1 MNLMAVRHVI
11 IIGPPGSG
19 KGTQA
24 MRVADKLDLKHLS
37 TGDLLREAV
46 SEGTELG
53 KKAEEYMKAG
63 LLVPD
68 EIMLGLIRE
77 QLDVL
82 EGGGWMLDGFPRTL
96 PQAETLA
103 ELLAGKDLAIDMVLL
118 IDVESEEIVG
128 RLTSRRVCGDCKAV
142 YNLSMLPDGDES
154 VCEKCGGK
162 LVTRPDDRE
171 ETVRRRLKVYEEQT
185 APVLDFYRKL
195 RGVTEVTGSGDIDE
209 ITAEIIRGR
218 R

>member
-1 MNLMAVRHVI
+1 MAVRHVI

-24 MRVADKLDLKHLS
+24 MRVADELDLKHLS

-82 EGGGWMLDGFPRTL
+82 EGGGWILDGFPRTL

-103 ELLAGKDLAIDMVLL
+103 ELLESKGLAIDMVLL

-128 RLTSRRVCGDCKAV
+128 RLTSRRICGDCKAV
-142 YNLSMLPDGDES
+142 FNLSMLAEGDENT
-154 VCEKCGGK
+154 CEKCGGK
-162 LVTRPDDRE
+162 LITRPDDRE

-185 APVLDFYRKL
+185 APVLDFYRKST
-195 RGVTEVTGSGDIDE
+195 GVTEVAGSGDIDE
-209 ITAEIIRGR
+209 ITAEIIRAMR
-218 R
+218 

>member
-1 MNLMAVRHVI
+1 
-11 IIGPPGSG
+11 
-19 KGTQA
+19 
-24 MRVADKLDLKHLS
+24 MRIADQLELRHLS
-37 TGDLLREAV
+37 TGDLLREGV
-46 SEGTELG
+46 SAGTELG

-77 QLDVL
+77 QFEAL
-82 EGGGWMLDGFPRTL
+82 EGGGWILDGFPRTL
-96 PQAETLA
+96 PQAEALA
-103 ELLAGKDLAIDMVLL
+103 ELLNKRELAIDMVLL

-171 ETVRRRLKVYEEQT
+171 ETVKRRLKVYEEQT
-185 APVLDFYRKL
+185 SPVLEFYRKSP
-195 RGVTEVTGSGDIDE
+195 GVTEIAGTGDIDE
-209 ITAEIIRGR
+209 ITAEIVRAMK
-218 R
+218 

>member
-1 MNLMAVRHVI
+1 VYKRQVI

-24 MRVADKLDLKHLS
+24 MRVADGLDLKHLS

-46 SEGTELG
+46 ADGTELG

-77 QLDVL
+77 QLETL
-82 EGGGWMLDGFPRTL
+82 EGLGWILDGFPRTL

-103 ELLAGKDLAIDMVLL
+103 ELLEKRGLTIDMVLL
-118 IDVESEEIVG
+118 IDVEAEEIVG
-128 RLTSRRVCGDCKAV
+128 RLTNRRVCGDCKSV
-142 YNLSMLPDGDES
+142 YNLSMFADGEES
-154 VCEKCGGK
+154 TCGKCGGK

-185 APVLDFYRKL
+185 APVLEFYRKSA
-195 RGVTEVTGSGDIDE
+195 GVTEVAGTGDIDK
-209 ITAEIIRGR
+209 ITAEIIRLMR
-218 R
+218 

>member
-1 MNLMAVRHVI
+1 
-11 IIGPPGSG
+11 
-19 KGTQA
+19 
-24 MRVADKLDLKHLS
+24 MRIADQLELRHLS
-37 TGDLLREAV
+37 TGDLLREGV
-46 SEGTELG
+46 SAGTELG

-77 QLDVL
+77 QFESL
-82 EGGGWMLDGFPRTL
+82 EGGGWILDGYPRTL
-96 PQAETLA
+96 PQAEALA
-103 ELLAGKDLAIDMVLL
+103 ELLGKKGLDIDMVLL

-142 YNLSMLPDGDES
+142 YNLSMLPDGDDGA
-154 VCEKCGGK
+154 CEKCGGK

-185 APVLDFYRKL
+185 SPVLDFYRKSP
-195 RGVTEVTGSGDIDE
+195 GVTEIAGTGDIEE
-209 ITAEIIRGR
+209 ITAEIVRAIR
-218 R
+218 

>member
-1 MNLMAVRHVI
+1 MAARHVI

-24 MRVADKLDLKHLS
+24 IRVAEQLDLKHLS

-46 SEGTELG
+46 ADGTELG

-77 QLDVL
+77 QFEAL
-82 EGGGWMLDGFPRTL
+82 EGGGWILDGFPRTL
-96 PQAETLA
+96 PQAEALA
-103 ELLAGKDLAIDMVLL
+103 ELLEMKGLTIGMVLL
-118 IDVESEEIVG
+118 IEVDNEEIVG
-128 RLTSRRVCGDCKAV
+128 RLTSRRVCSDCKAV

-154 VCEKCGGK
+154 ACGKCGGK

-171 ETVRRRLKVYEEQT
+171 ETVSRRLKVYEEQT
-185 APVLDFYRKL
+185 APVLEFYRKSV
-195 RGVTEVTGSGDIDE
+195 GVTEVDGTGDIDE
-209 ITAEIIRGR
+209 ITAELIRVMR
-218 R
+218 

>member
-1 MNLMAVRHVI
+1 MAARHVI

-24 MRVADKLDLKHLS
+24 MRVADQLDLKHLS

-46 SEGTELG
+46 ADGTELG

-77 QLDVL
+77 QFEAL
-82 EGGGWMLDGFPRTL
+82 EGGGWILDGFPRTL
-96 PQAETLA
+96 PQAEALA
-103 ELLAGKDLAIDMVLL
+103 ELLEKKGLTIGIVLL
-118 IDVESEEIVG
+118 IDVDDEKIVG
-128 RLTSRRVCGDCKAV
+128 RLTNRRVCSGCKAV

-154 VCEKCGGK
+154 TCAKCGGK

-171 ETVRRRLKVYEEQT
+171 ETIARRLKVYGEQT
-185 APVLDFYRKL
+185 APVLEFYRKSGGL
-195 RGVTEVTGSGDIDE
+195 TEVDGAGDIDE
-209 ITAEIIRGR
+209 ITAELIRVMR
-218 R
+218 

>member
-1 MNLMAVRHVI
+1 MAVRHVI

-24 MRVADKLDLKHLS
+24 MRVAGQLDLKHLS

-46 SEGTELG
+46 SEGTEMG

-68 EIMLGLIRE
+68 EIMLGLIKE
-77 QLDVL
+77 QFDVL
-82 EGGGWMLDGFPRTL
+82 EGGGWILDGFPRTL

-103 ELLAGKDLAIDMVLL
+103 ELLAKKGLAIDMVLL
-118 IDVESEEIVG
+118 IDVDGEEIVG
-128 RLTSRRVCGDCKAV
+128 RLTSRRICGGCKAV

-154 VCEKCGGK
+154 SCEKCGGK

-185 APVLDFYRKL
+185 APVLDFYRKSP
-195 RGVTEVTGSGDIDE
+195 GVTEVAGSGDIDE
-209 ITAEIIRGR
+209 ITAEILRVIR
-218 R
+218 

>member
-1 MNLMAVRHVI
+1 MAARHVI

-24 MRVADKLDLKHLS
+24 MQVADRLDLKHLS

-46 SEGTELG
+46 ADGTELG

-77 QLDVL
+77 QFEAL
-82 EGGGWMLDGFPRTL
+82 EDLGWILDGFPRTL
-96 PQAETLA
+96 PQAEALA
-103 ELLAGKDLAIDMVLL
+103 ELLEKKGLTIGMVLL
-118 IDVESEEIVG
+118 IDIESEEIVG
-128 RLTSRRVCGDCKAV
+128 RLTSRRVCNDCKSV

-154 VCEKCGGK
+154 TCGECGGK

-185 APVLDFYRKL
+185 TPVLEFYRKL
-195 RGVTEVTGSGDIDE
+195 VGVTEVGGTGDIDE
-209 ITAEIIRGR
+209 ITAEIIRVMR
-218 R
+218 

>member
-1 MNLMAVRHVI
+1 MAARHVI

-24 MRVADKLDLKHLS
+24 MRVADELDLKHLS

-46 SEGTELG
+46 ADGTELG

-77 QLDVL
+77 QLETLDGL
-82 EGGGWMLDGFPRTL
+82 GWILDGFPRTL

-103 ELLAGKDLAIDMVLL
+103 ELLEKRGLTIDMVLL
-118 IDVESEEIVG
+118 IDVGDEEIIG
-128 RLTSRRVCGDCKAV
+128 RLTNRRVCGDCKSV
-142 YNLSMLPDGDES
+142 YNLSMLPDGEES
-154 VCEKCGGK
+154 TCGKCGGK

-185 APVLDFYRKL
+185 APVLEFYRKSA
-195 RGVTEVTGSGDIDE
+195 GVTEVDGTGDVDK
-209 ITAEIIRGR
+209 ITAEMIRLMR
-218 R
+218 

>member
-1 MNLMAVRHVI
+1 MAARHLI

-24 MRVADKLDLKHLS
+24 MRVAGQLDLKHLS
-37 TGDLLREAV
+37 TGDLLRDAV
-46 SEGTELG
+46 SGGTELG
-53 KKAEEYMKAG
+53 TKAEEYMKAG

-77 QLDVL
+77 QFEILN
-82 EGGGWMLDGFPRTL
+82 GQGWILDGFPRTL
-96 PQAETLA
+96 PQAEALS
-103 ELLAGKDLAIDMVLL
+103 ELLEERGLAVDMVLL
-118 IDVESEEIVG
+118 IDVENEEIVG
-128 RLTSRRVCGDCKAV
+128 RLTSRRVCGDCKSV
-142 YNLSMLPDGDES
+142 YNLTMLPDGDES

-185 APVLDFYRKL
+185 APVLEFYRKSV
-195 RGVTEVTGSGDIDE
+195 GVTEIDGTGNIDD
-209 ITAEIIRGR
+209 ITAEIVRVMR
-218 R
+218 

>member
-1 MNLMAVRHVI
+1 MAARHVI

-24 MRVADKLDLKHLS
+24 MRVANELDLKHLS

-82 EGGGWMLDGFPRTL
+82 AGGGWMLDGFPRTL
-96 PQAETLA
+96 PQAEALT
-103 ELLAGKDLAIDMVLL
+103 ELLAGKGLAVDMVLL
-118 IDVESEEIVG
+118 IDVDSDEIVG

-142 YNLSMLPDGDES
+142 YNLSMLADGDES
-154 VCEKCGGK
+154 ACEKCGGK

-171 ETVRRRLKVYEEQT
+171 ETVKRRLKVYEEQT
-185 APVLDFYRKL
+185 APVLDFYRKAP
-195 RGVTEVTGSGDIDE
+195 GITAVAGSGDINE
-209 ITAEIIRGR
+209 ITAEIFRLMR
-218 R
+218 

>member
-1 MNLMAVRHVI
+1 MAARHLI

-24 MRVADKLDLKHLS
+24 QRVAGQLDLTHLS

-46 SEGTELG
+46 AGGTELG

-82 EGGGWMLDGFPRTL
+82 AGGGWMLDGFPRTL
-96 PQAETLA
+96 PQAEALS
-103 ELLAGKDLAIDMVLL
+103 ELLQEKDLSIDMVLL
-118 IDVESEEIVG
+118 IDVDYEAIVG

-142 YNLSMLPDGDES
+142 YNLAMLPGGDDS
-154 VCEKCGGK
+154 PCEKCGGK
-162 LVTRPDDRE
+162 LLTRPDDRE
-171 ETVRRRLKVYEEQT
+171 ETVRRRLKVYDEQT
-185 APVLDFYRKL
+185 APVLDFYRKSV
-195 RGVTEVTGSGDIDE
+195 GVTEVDGSGDIDE
-209 ITAEIIRGR
+209 ITAEIIRVMA
-218 R
+218 

>member
-1 MNLMAVRHVI
+1 MAARHVI

-24 MRVADKLDLKHLS
+24 MLVAEQLELRHLS

-46 SEGTELG
+46 SDGTELG
-53 KKAEEYMKAG
+53 QKAEEYMKAG

-77 QLDVL
+77 QFEAL

-96 PQAETLA
+96 PQAEALA
-103 ELLAGKDLAIDMVLL
+103 ELLGTKGLAIDMVLL
-118 IDVESEEIVG
+118 IDVESEDIVA

-142 YNLSMLPDGDES
+142 YNLSMLPDGDDS
-154 VCEKCGGK
+154 VCAKCGAK

-185 APVLDFYRKL
+185 SPVLDYYRKSP
-195 RGVTEVTGSGDIDE
+195 GVTEVAGTGDIDE
-209 ITAEIIRGR
+209 ITAEIVRAMR
-218 R
+218 

>member
-1 MNLMAVRHVI
+1 MAARHVI

-24 MRVADKLDLKHLS
+24 VRVAGELDLVHLS

-46 SEGTELG
+46 AEGTELG

-77 QLDVL
+77 QFEAL
-82 EGGGWMLDGFPRTL
+82 EGHGWILDGFPRTL
-96 PQAETLA
+96 PQAEALSDLLGEKGLA
-103 ELLAGKDLAIDMVLL
+103 VDMVLL
-118 IDVESEEIVG
+118 IDVDGEEIVS
-128 RLTSRRVCGDCKAV
+128 RLTSRRVCGDCNAV
-142 YNLSMLPDGDES
+142 YNLSMLPDGEES
-154 VCEKCGGK
+154 VCAKCGGK

-185 APVLDFYRKL
+185 APLLEYYGRST
-195 RGVTEVTGSGDIDE
+195 GVTEVIGSGSIDE
-209 ITAEIIRGR
+209 ITAEIIRVMR
-218 R
+218 

>member
-1 MNLMAVRHVI
+1 MAARHVI

-24 MRVADKLDLKHLS
+24 QRVAGQLDLRHLS

-46 SEGTELG
+46 AAGTELG
-53 KKAEEYMKAG
+53 KKAEEYMKSG

-82 EGGGWMLDGFPRTL
+82 EGSGWLLDGFPRTL
-96 PQAETLA
+96 PQAEALDR
-103 ELLAGKDLAIDMVLL
+103 LLGEKGIAVDMVLL
-118 IDVESEEIVG
+118 IDVDSEEIVE
-128 RLTSRRVCGDCKAV
+128 RLTSRRVCSNCKAV

-162 LVTRPDDRE
+162 LITRPDDRE
-171 ETVRRRLKVYEEQT
+171 DTVRRRLKVYEEQT
-185 APVLDFYRKL
+185 APVLEFYRESP
-195 RGVTEVTGSGDIDE
+195 GVTEVDGSGDIDE
-209 ITAEIIRGR
+209 ITAEIIRLMR
-218 R
+218 

>member
-1 MNLMAVRHVI
+1 MAVRHVI

-24 MRVADKLDLKHLS
+24 MRVADELDLKHLS

-46 SEGTELG
+46 SAGTELG

-82 EGGGWMLDGFPRTL
+82 EGGGWILDGFPRTL

-103 ELLAGKDLAIDMVLL
+103 ELLESKGMEIDMVLL
-118 IDVESEEIVG
+118 IDVENEEIIG

-142 YNLSMLPDGDES
+142 YNLSMLAEGDES
-154 VCEKCGGK
+154 ACEKCGGK
-162 LVTRPDDRE
+162 LITRPDDRE

-185 APVLDFYRKL
+185 APVLDFYRKSA
-195 RGVTEVTGSGDIDE
+195 GVTEVAGSGDIDE
-209 ITAEIIRGR
+209 ITAEIIRAMR
-218 R
+218 

>member
-1 MNLMAVRHVI
+1 MAARHVI

-24 MRVADKLDLKHLS
+24 MRVADGLDLKHLS

-46 SEGTELG
+46 ADGTELG

-77 QLDVL
+77 QLETL
-82 EGGGWMLDGFPRTL
+82 EGLGWILDGFPRTL
-96 PQAETLA
+96 PQADTLA
-103 ELLAGKDLAIDMVLL
+103 ELLEKRGLTIDMVLL
-118 IDVESEEIVG
+118 IDVEDEEIVG
-128 RLTSRRVCGDCKAV
+128 RLTNRRLCGDCKSV
-142 YNLSMLPDGDES
+142 YNLSMFPDGEES
-154 VCEKCGGK
+154 TCGKCGGK

-185 APVLDFYRKL
+185 APVLDFYRKSA
-195 RGVTEVTGSGDIDE
+195 GVTEVDGTGDIDE
-209 ITAEIIRGR
+209 ITAEIIRLMR
-218 R
+218 

>member
-1 MNLMAVRHVI
+1 MAARHVI

-24 MRVADKLDLKHLS
+24 MRVADELDLKHLS

-46 SEGTELG
+46 ADGTELG

-77 QLDVL
+77 QIETL
-82 EGGGWMLDGFPRTL
+82 EGLGWILDGFPRTL

-103 ELLAGKDLAIDMVLL
+103 ELLEKRGLTIDMVLL
-118 IDVESEEIVG
+118 IDVGDEEIIG
-128 RLTSRRVCGDCKAV
+128 RLTNRRVCGDCKSV
-142 YNLSMLPDGDES
+142 YNLSMLPDGEES
-154 VCEKCGGK
+154 TCGKCGGE

-185 APVLDFYRKL
+185 APVLEFYRKSA
-195 RGVTEVTGSGDIDE
+195 GVTEVDGTGGVDE
-209 ITAEIIRGR
+209 ITAEIIRLMR
-218 R
+218 

>member
-1 MNLMAVRHVI
+1 
-11 IIGPPGSG
+11 
-19 KGTQA
+19 
-24 MRVADKLDLKHLS
+24 MRVAGQLDLKHLS

-53 KKAEEYMKAG
+53 MKAEEYMKAG

-77 QLDVL
+77 QFEAL
-82 EGGGWMLDGFPRTL
+82 EGGGWILDGFPRTL
-96 PQAETLA
+96 PQAEALA
-103 ELLAGKDLAIDMVLL
+103 ELLNERELAIDMVLL

-171 ETVRRRLKVYEEQT
+171 ETVKRRLKVYEEQT
-185 APVLDFYRKL
+185 SPVLEFYRKSP
-195 RGVTEVTGSGDIDE
+195 GVTEIAGTGDIDE
-209 ITAEIIRGR
+209 ITAEIVRAIR
-218 R
+218 

>member
-1 MNLMAVRHVI
+1 MAARHVI

-24 MRVADKLDLKHLS
+24 MRVAERLDLKHLS

-46 SEGTELG
+46 ADGTGLG

-82 EGGGWMLDGFPRTL
+82 ESTGWMLDGFPRTL
-96 PQAETLA
+96 PQAEALA
-103 ELLAGKDLAIDMVLL
+103 ELLEEKGLSIDMVLL
-118 IDVESEEIVG
+118 VDVDSEEIVG

-142 YNLSMLPDGDES
+142 YNLSMLPEGDES
-154 VCEKCGGK
+154 ACEKCGGK
-162 LVTRPDDRE
+162 LITRPDDRE

-185 APVLDFYRKL
+185 TPVLEFYRKSV
-195 RGVTEVTGSGDIDE
+195 GVTEVAGTGDIDE
-209 ITAEIIRGR
+209 ITAEIVRLMR
-218 R
+218 

>member
-1 MNLMAVRHVI
+1 MAARHVI

-24 MRVADKLDLKHLS
+24 MRIADQLELRHLS
-37 TGDLLREAV
+37 TGDLLREGVAA
-46 SEGTELG
+46 GTELG

-77 QLDVL
+77 QFEAL
-82 EGGGWMLDGFPRTL
+82 EGGGWILDGYPRTL
-96 PQAETLA
+96 PQAEALA
-103 ELLAGKDLAIDMVLL
+103 ELLDEKGLAIDMVLL

-142 YNLSMLPDGDES
+142 YNLSMLPDGDDS

-171 ETVRRRLKVYEEQT
+171 ETVKRRLKVYEEQT
-185 APVLDFYRKL
+185 APVLEFYRKSP
-195 RGVTEVTGSGDIDE
+195 GVTEIAGAGDIEE
-209 ITAEIIRGR
+209 ITAEIVRAIK
-218 R
+218 

>member
-1 MNLMAVRHVI
+1 MAARHVL

-24 MRVADKLDLKHLS
+24 MRVADRLDLKHLS

-46 SEGTELG
+46 ADGTELG
-53 KKAEEYMKAG
+53 KKAEDYMKAG

-77 QLDVL
+77 QFETL
-82 EGGGWMLDGFPRTL
+82 EGLGWILDGFPRTL
-96 PQAETLA
+96 PQAEALA
-103 ELLAGKDLAIDMVLL
+103 ELLEKKGLAIGMVLL
-118 IDVESEEIVG
+118 IDVDNEEIVG
-128 RLTSRRVCGDCKAV
+128 RLTSRRVCGDCKTV
-142 YNLSMLPDGDES
+142 YNLSMLPDGDGS
-154 VCEKCGGK
+154 TCGKCGGK

-185 APVLDFYRKL
+185 TPVLEFYRKSV
-195 RGVTEVTGSGDIDE
+195 GVTEVDGTGDIDE
-209 ITAEIIRGR
+209 ITAEIIRVMK
-218 R
+218 

>member
-1 MNLMAVRHVI
+1 MAARHVI

-24 MRVADKLDLKHLS
+24 MRVADQLDLRHLS

-46 SEGTELG
+46 SGETELG

-77 QLDVL
+77 QIDVL
-82 EGGGWMLDGFPRTL
+82 EGGGWILDGFPRTL

-103 ELLAGKDLAIDMVLL
+103 ELLAGKGLAIDMVLL
-118 IDVESEEIVG
+118 INVENEEIVG
-128 RLTSRRVCGDCKAV
+128 RLTSRRICGDCKAV
-142 YNLSMLPDGDES
+142 YNLSMLSGGDES

-185 APVLDFYRKL
+185 APVLDYYSKST
-195 RGVTEVTGSGDIDE
+195 GVTEVAGSGGIDE
-209 ITAEIIRGR
+209 ITAEILRVMR
-218 R
+218 

>member
-1 MNLMAVRHVI
+1 MAARHVI

-24 MRVADKLDLKHLS
+24 MKVADQLDLKHLS

-46 SEGTELG
+46 SAGTELG

-77 QLDVL
+77 QLEVL
-82 EGGGWMLDGFPRTL
+82 AGGGWMLDGFPRTL
-96 PQAETLA
+96 PQAEALT
-103 ELLAGKDLAIDMVLL
+103 ELLDGKGLAVDMVLL
-118 IDVESEEIVG
+118 IDVDSEEIVG

-154 VCEKCGGK
+154 ACEKCGGK

-185 APVLDFYRKL
+185 APVLDFYRKAP
-195 RGVTEVTGSGDIDE
+195 GITAVAGSGDIDE
-209 ITAEIIRGR
+209 ITAEIIRLMR
-218 R
+218 

>member
-1 MNLMAVRHVI
+1 MAARHVI

-24 MRVADKLDLKHLS
+24 QRVAGQLELTHLS

-46 SEGTELG
+46 AGGTELG
-53 KKAEEYMKAG
+53 QKAEEYMKAG

-96 PQAETLA
+96 PQAEALT
-103 ELLAGKDLAIDMVLL
+103 ELLDEKDLSVDMVLL
-118 IDVESEEIVG
+118 IDVDSEEIVG

-154 VCEKCGGK
+154 ACEKCGGK

-185 APVLDFYRKL
+185 APVLDFYRKSV
-195 RGVTEVTGSGDIDE
+195 GVTEVSGSGDIDE
-209 ITAEIIRGR
+209 ITAEIIRVMK
-218 R
+218 

>member
-1 MNLMAVRHVI
+1 MAARHVI

-24 MRVADKLDLKHLS
+24 QRVSGQLDLRHLS

-46 SEGTELG
+46 AGGTELG

-77 QLDVL
+77 QLEVL

-96 PQAETLA
+96 PQAEALT
-103 ELLAGKDLAIDMVLL
+103 ELLEEKGLAVDMVLL
-118 IDVESEEIVG
+118 IDVDGEEIVG

-142 YNLSMLPDGDES
+142 YNLSMLPDGDDS
-154 VCEKCGGK
+154 ACEKCGGK

-171 ETVRRRLKVYEEQT
+171 ETVRRRLKIYHEQT
-185 APVLDFYRKL
+185 APVLDFYRKSV
-195 RGVTEVTGSGDIDE
+195 GVTEVAGSGDIDE
-209 ITAEIIRGR
+209 ITAEIIRVMT
-218 R
+218 